1 MPTSVT
7 TSLTTLRVWWRARC
21 GGDPDRGSAAL
32 WLAITMVGM
41 LIMAGLVLD
50 GGAAI
55 GAREQAADV
64 AQQAARAG
72 ADALDPSALRAGNGS
87 AGLTANPAAADR
99 AARAVLDAAG
109 VQGYR
114 VSVAGNTVTVT
125 ASAAKPTVILAAA
138 GITEVH
144 GTATATAQ
152 SLLGTTTGG

>member
-1 MPTSVT
+1 MT
-7 TSLTTLRVWWRARC
+7 TARTAARRWRRPRW
-21 GGDPDRGSAAL
+21 GDTDRGSAAL

-55 GAREQAADV
+55 GARERAADV

-72 ADALDPSALRAGNGS
+72 ADALDGAALRAGTGS
-87 AGLTANPAAADR
+87 AGLTANPVAANR

-109 VQGYR
+109 VQGYV
-114 VSVAGNTVTVT
+114 VSVSGNAVTVT
-125 ASAAKPTVILAAA
+125 ASATRPAVILSAV
-138 GITEVH
+138 GINEVH

>member
-1 MPTSVT
+1 MA
-7 TSLTTLRVWWRARC
+7 LRGMALGRWRRARC
-21 GGDPDRGSAAL
+21 GDADRGSAAL
-32 WLAITMVGM
+32 WLAITMVGL

-55 GAREQAADV
+55 GARERAADV

-72 ADALDPSALRAGNGS
+72 ADALDGAALRAGTGA
-87 AGLTANPAAADR
+87 AGLRANPAAANR

-109 VQGYR
+109 VQGYQ
-114 VSVAGNTVTVT
+114 VSVSGNAVTVT
-125 ASAAKPTVILAAA
+125 ASATQPAVILSAV
-138 GITEVH
+138 GINEVR